1 MKKVPNITV
10 EEMITIS
17 SPIQEEKIAISRVL
31 GKYSQQKNGPALVVT
46 AGVHG
51 NEPSGI
57 FAFRR
62 VWQTLT
68 QMNLPIKGELTGLA
82 GNMAALS
89 QNVRLI
95 DKDLNRVC
103 YIENE
108 KKLKAG
114 MALGYHESLEFLA
127 LVEEFEKA
135 QHEGISELFFLELH
149 TTSSASR
156 PYISVNRDSGSF
168 LFAKNF
174 PLFIVKGIEDYIPG
188 HVDYYLNH
196 KGHKGV
202 TIEAGQHDS
211 AESIDNHEASIWLA
225 LVAIGCLQKE
235 DVVHYEQYYNTL
247 SKYSSDSHT
256 SFEVIYRYE
265 IEKDEYFQMNPGYKN
280 FQKISRGEM
289 LATSD
294 GRNIVSEW
302 DARIFMPLY
311 QSEGVDGFFVVREC

>member
-1 MKKVPNITV
+1 
-10 EEMITIS
+10 MITIS
-17 SPIQEEKIAISRVL
+17 SPTQEESIAISRVL
-31 GKYSQQKNGPALVVT
+31 GKYSKGKKGPALVIT

-62 VWQTLT
+62 VFQTLT

-108 KKLKAG
+108 QKLKAG
-114 MALGYHESLEFLA
+114 TALGYHESWEFGA

-149 TTSSASR
+149 TTSSASQ

-168 LFAKNF
+168 LFAKSF
-174 PLFIVKGIEDYIPG
+174 PLLIVKGIENYIPG

-211 AESIDNHEASIWLA
+211 AEAIDNHEASIWLA
-225 LVAIGCLQKE
+225 LVAIGCLSKE
-235 DVVHYEQYYNTL
+235 DVVKYDQYFDTL
-247 SKYSSDSHT
+247 KRYSKDSHT

-265 IEKDEYFQMNPGYKN
+265 IAKDEYFQMNPGYNN
-280 FQKISRGEM
+280 FQKISKGEI

-311 QSEGVDGFFVVREC
+311 QSEGTDGFFVVQECE